1 MGRCTRGLC
10 VGMQLGVLFFLFEF
24 FDDQLLAFLV
34 LLSLWCAELF
44 SVLGYV
50 LDALYFHAGPHV
62 VACVTW
68 VVPTCARVRTVTSIR
83 IFPRV
88 VLLAYVLFLVYFLSH
103 PLGFSYIA
111 LATSF
116 CYVTVTYARASMP
129 VKGASHT
136 WLVWSLVA
144 QFCMCALWNEHE
156 LPALQGGRISA
167 AQPRQLEEAGVVNFG
182 GESHPPC
189 FAWHTCMP
197 TFHPC
202 YGGVVV

>member
-1 MGRCTRGLC
+1 M
-10 VGMQLGVLFFLFEF
+10 
-24 FDDQLLAFLV
+24 
-34 LLSLWCAELF
+34 
-44 SVLGYV
+44 
-50 LDALYFHAGPHV
+50 
-62 VACVTW
+62 
-68 VVPTCARVRTVTSIR
+68 TSIR

-116 CYVTVTYARASMP
+116 CYVTVTYARASMS
-129 VKGASHT
+129 VKSASHM

-189 FAWHTCMP
+189 FPWHTCMP
-197 TFHPC
+197 TFTLAMVAWWFGRPTSCAWLHQPARARRVPC
-202 YGGVVV
+202 CGRAC